1 MNIEL
6 VNSGVSFVGCEWN
19 MLKQVFGKVLN
30 MGLFANGGDKL
41 RPGLYVPNTGFH
53 NGQVCCLL

>member
-1 MNIEL
+1 
-6 VNSGVSFVGCEWN
+6 

-30 MGLFANGGDKL
+30 KGFFANGGDKL

-53 NGQVCCLL
+53 NGQVCYLL